1 VQTCLLSDHIES
13 LPVCAAFSG
22 LHETAKPP
30 FCVFVIGYQNG
41 TLALYRLPMPILPP
55 EITANTPGQPHKLA
69 FPRPVNIGV
78 IKKLHK
84 PTLGGI
90 RAAEF
95 IPGYKARVVSIGH
108 DGKCRIVDFEAG
120 GEVLRTWRIEGLPT
134 CLTVISTDPIQ
145 TTGRRKGNI
154 TSSGDGAEE
163 SVRVY
168 QDSEALITI
177 STPVKVFIFNIL
189 GLLIQEIQIKSPVVA
204 LEWVNDMSA
213 PSVLPNYFTS
223 SPVCLNNSPLPSNQ
237 PLLEMWTAEDE
248 NVPDKISGTVKM
260 TESPL
265 TRSTVASPPVK
276 LPLDLFS
283 SPQDRRQ
290 SNISI
295 ISCGSPTPQQ
305 TTTRPRK
312 SYSRPRIL
320 TETFTTPEEPTHAS
334 TISINPRRPERP
346 VHTTTN
352 DVHRWSQTQAA
363 PDFPLMTG
371 ALDLRDD
378 GLNSSDQSDTEEKE
392 IWVTTPP
399 SSTHVPNGVGATN
412 SQRTVAFAMRS
423 NRQVH
428 FHRSSPP
435 TLVVAPPISATKGE
449 ATDSMNSISSTVD
462 ADAGTRR
469 PTWMHKPSHTPHL
482 RRRSKTRDAHDDVTD
497 DEKSHDDDVERAAR
511 RKRRRRYSLKE
522 DHEQIRSELEALK
535 QEVLLLRAAV
545 FRSRI

>member
-30 FCVFVIGYQNG
+30 FCVFVIGYQDG
-41 TLALYRLPMPILPP
+41 TLALYRFPMPILPP
-55 EITANTPGQPHKLA
+55 ETTANTPSQPHKLT

-120 GEVLRTWRIEGLPT
+120 GGVLRTWRIEGLPN

-145 TTGRRKGNI
+145 TTGRRKRDV
-154 TSSGDGAEE
+154 TSSGDGAGE
-163 SVRVY
+163 SVRAY
-168 QDSEALITI
+168 QGSEALITI
-177 STPVKVFIFNIL
+177 STPVKVFVFNIL

-213 PSVLPNYFTS
+213 PSVLPNRLTS

-248 NVPDKISGTVKM
+248 NVSDEISGTVKM
-260 TESPL
+260 TKSPL
-265 TRSTVASPPVK
+265 TRSTVASPPIK
-276 LPLDLFS
+276 LPPDLFS
-283 SPQDRRQ
+283 SPPERRQ
-290 SNISI
+290 SNVSI
-295 ISCGSPTPQQ
+295 ISCGSPTPRQ

-320 TETFTTPEEPTHAS
+320 TETFTTPDEPTRAS

-346 VHTTTN
+346 VHTTTI
-352 DVHRWSQTQAA
+352 DAHRWSQTQDA
-363 PDFPLMTG
+363 PDLPLMSNAFG
-371 ALDLRDD
+371 LRDD
-378 GLNSSDQSDTEEKE
+378 GPNNSVQSDTEEQE
-392 IWVTTPP
+392 IWITPL
-399 SSTHVPNGVGATN
+399 SSTLVPNGVGATN
-412 SQRTVAFAMRS
+412 SQRTVAFEMRS

-435 TLVVAPPISATKGE
+435 TSVVAPPISATKAE
-449 ATDSMNSISSTVD
+449 TADSMNSISSTVD
-462 ADAGTRR
+462 ADAGSRR

-497 DEKSHDDDVERAAR
+497 DETDHGDDAQRAAR

-522 DHEQIRSELEALK
+522 DHGQIRSELEALK

-545 FRSRI
+545 FHSRT